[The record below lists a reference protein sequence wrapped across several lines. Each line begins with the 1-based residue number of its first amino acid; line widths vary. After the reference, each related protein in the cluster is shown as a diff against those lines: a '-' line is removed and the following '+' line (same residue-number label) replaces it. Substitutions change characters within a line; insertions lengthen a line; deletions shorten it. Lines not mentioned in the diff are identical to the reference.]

1 MIQSVQGVDVDLIVT
16 IGGASVGDY
25 DIVKPALGQI
35 GLQLFVQTINI
46 RPGKPTWFGRLGD
59 GRAVLGLPGNP
70 ASALVC
76 AELFLK
82 PLIRAMMGADP
93 HPRFLKAR
101 LLAPLKPN
109 GPRTQLMRVLLDHD
123 DDGVLTVRAL
133 ADQDSSLVTVYAQAD
148 GLLRRPAGAPAAPA
162 GAMVEGLPLERM

>member
-1 MIQSVQGVDVDLIVT
+1 VT

-25 DIVKPALGQI
+25 DVVKPALGRL
-35 GLQLFVQTINI
+35 GLELFVQSINI

-70 ASALVC
+70 ASAMVC

-82 PLIRAMMGADP
+82 SLIRGMMGADP

-109 GPRTQLMRVLLDHD
+109 GPRVQLMRVLLAHGE
-123 DDGVLTVRAL
+123 DGVLTARAL
-133 ADQDSSLVTVYAQAD
+133 ADQDSSLVTVYARAD
-148 GLLRRPAGAPAAPA
+148 GLMRRPLNAPAAEA
-162 GAMVEGLPLERM
+162 GAMVEVLRLERL